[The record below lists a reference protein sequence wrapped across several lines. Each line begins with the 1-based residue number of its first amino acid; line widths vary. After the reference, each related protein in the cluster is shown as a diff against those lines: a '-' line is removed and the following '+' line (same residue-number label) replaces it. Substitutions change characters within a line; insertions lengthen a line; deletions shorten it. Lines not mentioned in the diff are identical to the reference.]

1 MLPRFSLAVMFGVL
15 LNTTAFAASHG
26 PQQCGNLNPASDG
39 DADRAF
45 QCITDLEL
53 KIDAL
58 AALVASQT
66 GLINTLTTDLKNTI
80 PAVAD
85 DANTRSVIAFT
96 ADKGEKTC
104 PPGWEP
110 FEPAKD
116 RFIVGAG
123 GEYPVFSIANP
134 LGNST
139 GGAET
144 VTLTKAQ
151 MPDVELSGKET
162 LELPLLASLESFQA
176 NRGNTLSTEFGIDG
190 RTSGFRYASGAAISS
205 SATKITSLTFKFS
218 TSTKDL
224 VTSIDWPGESQPH
237 PNMPP
242 YIALVYCQKV

>member
-1 MLPRFSLAVMFGVL
+1 MLPRFSLAVIFGVL
-15 LNTTAFAASHG
+15 LNTTAFAASHS
-26 PQQCGNLNPASDG
+26 PQQCGNLDPESDG

-53 KIDAL
+53 KIEAL

-66 GLINTLTTDLKNTI
+66 GLINALTTDMKNTI

-104 PPGWEP
+104 PKSWKP

-123 GEYPVFSIANP
+123 GKYPVFSIANP
-134 LGNST
+134 LDDSTGGSPEVTLTEAQMPMHRHKILAAGNST
-139 GGAET
+139 DASPT
-144 VTLTKAQ
+144 SSTSILRTATKAQ
-151 MPDVELSGKET
+151 G
-162 LELPLLASLESFQA
+162 LPNDNIAYVL
-176 NRGNTLSTEFGIDG
+176 RGSSDEPKLG
-190 RTSGFRYASGAAISS
+190 RTSQAGSS
-205 SATKITSLTFKFS
+205 
-218 TSTKDL
+218 
-224 VTSIDWPGESQPH
+224 EPH
-237 PNMPP
+237 PNIPP